1 MAPSARPI
9 LWNNVAFIVLLPL
22 LAIPAAVV
30 YVAQHGVT
38 AWELGVGLLG
48 WAISGLGIT
57 AGYHRLFAHRAWK
70 AAAPVRIALAIAG
83 GMAAQNSVIAWASDH
98 RRHHRGT
105 DTDADPYNAH
115 EGLWYSHVGWILR
128 EGVAGDVYDDVPDLH
143 ADRFLR
149 FQHRHW
155 FAVCV
160 LGNLALLAPFAW
172 LSGRP
177 GGVLLLAGVIRVIL
191 VQHCTFTINSL
202 SHWWGTQPWSHA
214 TTSRDNPLLA
224 LLTFGE
230 GFHNYHHTFQADYRN
245 GIRWYHW
252 DPTKWLIGTLHAAG
266 LASDLRTTPEHLL
279 LRTRFERA
287 RSLLDARTA
296 TSAAQAMRADA
307 EARVEAALTE
317 LRARTHVMA
326 EARRARVAA
335 ANADARRHLAE
346 LQRGID
352 EGARA
357 ARDAIR
363 AWERA
368 CRPLGRVASA

>member
-1 MAPSARPI
+1 MAPSSRPI
-9 LWNNVAFIVLLPL
+9 LWRNVAFIVVLPL
-22 LAIPAAVV
+22 VAVPAAAA
-30 YVAQHGVT
+30 YVARHGIT
-38 AWELGVGLLG
+38 AWEIGAGLLG
-48 WAISGLGIT
+48 WAVTGLGIT

-70 AAAPVRIALAIAG
+70 ATPVVRAALAIAG
-83 GMAAQNSVIAWASDH
+83 AMAAQNSVIAWASDH
-98 RRHHRGT
+98 RRHHRAT

-143 ADRFLR
+143 ADRVLR

-172 LSGRP
+172 MSGRP
-177 GGVLLLAGVIRVIL
+177 GGVLLLAGVIRVVM
-191 VQHCTFTINSL
+191 VQHFTFTINSL
-202 SHWWGTQPWSHA
+202 SHWWGTQPWSPS

-252 DPTKWLIGTLHAAG
+252 DPTKWLIAALRAVG
-266 LASDLRTTPEHLL
+266 LASDLRTTPDHLL
-279 LRTRFERA
+279 LRTRYERA
-287 RSLLDARTA
+287 RALLPAGASGASGTL
-296 TSAAQAMRADA
+296 RAEA
-307 EARVEAALTE
+307 EARVEAALAE
-317 LRARTHVMA
+317 LRARTHAMA
-326 EARRARVAA
+326 EARRTRVEA

-346 LQRGID
+346 LQRRID
-352 EGARA
+352 EGTRA
-357 ARDAIR
+357 ARVAIR
-363 AWERA
+363 AWERTSRA
-368 CRPLGRVASA
+368 VAAGGPA

>member
-9 LWNNVAFIVLLPL
+9 LWHNVAFIVLLPL
-22 LAIPAAVV
+22 VAIPAALA

-38 AWELGVGLLG
+38 AWEVGVGLLG
-48 WAISGLGIT
+48 WVVSGLGIT

-70 AAAPVRIALAIAG
+70 AVPAVRVALAIAG
-83 GMAAQNSVIAWASDH
+83 AMAAQNSVIAWASDH
-98 RRHHRGT
+98 RRHHRAT

-143 ADRFLR
+143 ADPFLR

-155 FAVCV
+155 FAVCI
-160 LGNLALLAPFAW
+160 LGNVALLAPFAW
-172 LSGRP
+172 MSGRP
-177 GGVLLLAGVIRVIL
+177 GGVLLLAGVIRIL
-191 VQHCTFTINSL
+191 VVQHCTFTINSL
-202 SHWWGTQPWSHA
+202 SHWWGTQPWSPA
-214 TTSRDNPLLA
+214 TTSRDNPFLA

-252 DPTKWLIGTLHAAG
+252 DPTKWLIAGLGAAG
-266 LASDLRTTPEHLL
+266 LASDLRTTPDHLV

-287 RSLLDARTA
+287 RARIRAASTGTLPTLL
-296 TSAAQAMRADA
+296 ADA
-307 EARVEAALTE
+307 EARVEVALTE
-317 LRARTHVMA
+317 LRARTHAVA
-326 EARRARVAA
+326 EARRAQVQAA
-335 ANADARRHLAE
+335 HAEARSHLGD
-346 LQRGID
+346 LQHRLD
-352 EGARA
+352 EGVRA

-363 AWERA
+363 AWEQASRA
-368 CRPLGRVASA
+368 RPTGAPA